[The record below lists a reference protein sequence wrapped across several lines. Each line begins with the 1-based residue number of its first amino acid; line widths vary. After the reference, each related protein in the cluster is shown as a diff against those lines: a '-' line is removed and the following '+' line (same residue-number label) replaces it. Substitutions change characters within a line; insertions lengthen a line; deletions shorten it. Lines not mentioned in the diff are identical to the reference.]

1 MDLRNINQNDQKA
14 FNHKVGSPLLV
25 NSKVS
30 LTVVLL
36 DLYSIVS
43 SCLWQHFLTKMK

>member
-1 MDLRNINQNDQKA
+1 MDLRKINQNDQKSL
-14 FNHKVGSPLLV
+14 NHKAGSPLLA
-25 NSKVS
+25 NLKVC
-30 LTVVLL
+30 LAVVLL